1 MPILWNSMKLDE
13 INQLIKSLDRE
24 VWVVT
29 AAHGGQQGGLLA
41 TFVSPISIVPS
52 QPRFAV
58 ALSKQHHT
66 WGLAESAHAFAV
78 HLLTLDQIEL
88 AWHFGTQSGRD
99 IDKFATVAHTAGITG
114 SPILNAA
121 LGWLECRVETSLD
134 TGDRTLYLAEV
145 VAGDLRHA
153 FSPLTQRQLIERATP
168 EQLQMLRSQL
178 AADAEL
184 DAAAIQ
190 RWRAR

>member
-1 MPILWNSMKLDE
+1 MKLDE
-13 INQLIKSLDRE
+13 INQLLRSLDRE

-29 AAHGGQQGGLLA
+29 AADGNLRGGLLA

-52 QPRFAV
+52 LPRLAV

-66 WGLAESAHAFAV
+66 WGLVQSTQAFAV
-78 HLLTLDQIEL
+78 HLLTPNQIDL

-99 IDKFATVAHTAGITG
+99 LDKLASVPHTPGITG
-114 SPILNAA
+114 SPILSDA

-145 VAGDLRHA
+145 VAGNLRQA
-153 FSPLTQRQLIERATP
+153 FAPLTQRKLIESATP
-168 EQLQMLRSQL
+168 EQLQMLRQQL
-178 AADAEL
+178 TADADL
-184 DAAAIQ
+184 DAVAIQ